1 MAYVFCCNQRHLA
14 RVFDISSKNSHRKTL
29 IFLDE
34 CSCCGQAV
42 AVIKEFD
49 KNMNVKR
56 VYRRCGNQAINQ
68 LNKFSAEISEN
79 FKIANGSKEN
89 MTWRYQKNGRVYDF
103 NGTSYG
109 KSIQ

>member
-1 MAYVFCCNQRHLA
+1 MAYVFCCNHRHLA

-34 CSCCGQAV
+34 CSFCGQAV

-79 FKIANGSKEN
+79 FKIVNGSKEN
-89 MTWRYQKNGRVYDF
+89 MTWKYQKNGRVYDF